1 MRTRIVLILAL
12 LAGSTA
18 LATDTT
24 GYGTSSGDTSQN
36 DSSRDSTY
44 SSEKRESAYDS
55 AIKPD
60 RTMRHN
66 TRQGRA
72 ATDYDQNQY
81 DSNRNQQDTNTRD
94 RTMDQGPATWE

>member
-1 MRTRIVLILAL
+1 MKTRIVLVSAL
-12 LAGSTA
+12 LAGSSA
-18 LATDTT
+18 LATDNT
-24 GYGTSSGDTSQN
+24 GYGTTSGSTSQQ
-36 DSSRDSTY
+36 DSSRNET
-44 SSEKRESAYDS
+44 AYDS